1 MIGYFI
7 EARIL
12 QMKDLVLRKK
22 VIQIS
27 LCSKFQQCAGSYGKC
42 RDDKDMEK

>member
-22 VIQIS
+22 VI
-27 LCSKFQQCAGSYGKC
+27 CSKFQQCAGSYGKC